1 MLNQVVYQVWSSN
14 SKDDWGHV
22 VNSFETVEQAK
33 EAAKKLKASY
43 KVAGS
48 RGLTIRIVQAKTS
61 YFEIEV

>member
-1 MLNQVVYQVWSSN
+1 M
-14 SKDDWGHV
+14 
-22 VNSFETVEQAK
+22 VNSFDTVEQAK